1 LQRLAIDHLSSLGS
15 ENLVRSQVVS
25 SQDLQNLALCKDLRK
40 EPSTWNL
47 LPLTSDS
54 FFDSLA
60 QMVHDI
66 SWKIYL
72 VERSKKVENQ
82 FVINAGLIRTSTLLE
97 EAFRHEFQEHPVLT
111 LNVHQLGGGVS
122 FQHYSFVAL

>member
-25 SQDLQNLALCKDLRK
+25 SQDLQNLALRKDLRK

-54 FFDSLA
+54 FFDGPA

-82 FVINAGLIRTSTLLE
+82 FVINAWLIRASTLLE

-111 LNVHQLGGGVS
+111 FNVHQLGGGVS
-122 FQHYSFVAL
+122 FQHHSFVAL